1 MLLENYYITITLV
14 LTPCMTLIVFKQF
27 VNIYSFF
34 LRKLNLVHKLRDK
47 VTDKWFTESN
57 GALSHLNSIFPSR
70 EVFFRAVI
78 CSSMNYIKKFVLID
92 FSSNGGEEDL
102 ITYLHVVS

>member
-1 MLLENYYITITLV
+1 
-14 LTPCMTLIVFKQF
+14 MTLIVFKQF

-47 VTDKWFTESN
+47 VTYKWFTESN
-57 GALSHLNSIFPSR
+57 GAFSHLNSIFPSR

-78 CSSMNYIKKFVLID
+78 CSSMNYIKKFD

-102 ITYLHVVS
+102 VTYLHVVS